1 MSTSSL
7 LIETVER
14 ICSDHCSKDALDA
27 AERGEYPYALWMVL
41 VENGLHDLCVAE
53 LGLEPTDWYSVFR
66 AAARHA
72 LPVPLAETV
81 LGKAWLADA
90 GIDSANKLVSLG
102 LAKGDDVVQVPWGRQ
117 ADIILALQPR
127 DFDGLAEPGRN
138 IQVMVCDAT
147 AKQHG
152 NNVAGEAR
160 DALIGVQVTHS
171 FDRAGGFEELAL
183 VRTVQMVGAL
193 ETVLAM
199 SLTYVNE
206 REQFGRAISKFQAI
220 QHNMAVLA
228 AEVAA
233 AIRAADSAVAAL
245 GSDRFVADLA
255 AAKARVGEAAGVVA
269 EMAHQ
274 VHGAM
279 GFTYEHR
286 LHHFTR
292 RLWAWRDEYGSE
304 SHWQQVLGRSLVA
317 GGADALWPFVATRG

>member
-14 ICSDHCSKDALDA
+14 ICSDHCSKESLDA
-27 AERGEYPYALWMVL
+27 AELGEFPYALWMLL

-53 LGLEPTDWYSVFR
+53 LGLEPTDWYAVFR
-66 AAARHA
+66 AGARHA

-81 LGKAWLADA
+81 LGKAWLAAA

-102 LAKGDDVVQVPWGRQ
+102 LVKGDDVVQVPWGRQ

-127 DFDGLAEPGRN
+127 EFDGLAEQGTN
-138 IQVMVCDAT
+138 TQVLVCEAT

-152 NNVAGEAR
+152 NNIAGEAR
-160 DALIGVQVTHS
+160 DALIGVEVISS
-171 FDRAGGFEELAL
+171 FDRPGAFEELAL
-183 VRTVQMVGAL
+183 ARTVQMAGAL
-193 ETVLAM
+193 ETILAM

-220 QHNMAVLA
+220 QHNMAILA

-233 AIRAADSAVAAL
+233 AIRASDSAVAAL

-269 EMAHQ
+269 ELAHQ